1 MSGSVPFA
9 SARRSLILALVAA
22 GAAAQPQPS
31 PDASVPVEPKPAV
44 PVEPKVTAPAP
55 LPAPKPSLSDTEVV
69 AIRAR
74 AFFAA
79 LLAGD
84 AGPLV
89 KQAELPFLL
98 EDRRLSSGETLKA
111 EWLRELRAKRTDL
124 LALKG
129 LEILTP
135 DEMEKRFGKPPARLS
150 SWPLRSGKT
159 LVAVANISGRA
170 AIALYHHWGGD
181 EWRVVAYHD

>member
-1 MSGSVPFA
+1 MSGSVPY
-9 SARRSLILALVAA
+9 ARVRGSMIIALVAA
-22 GAAAQPQPS
+22 GAVAQPQPS
-31 PDASVPVEPKPAV
+31 PDASVPAVPAATAEPKAA
-44 PVEPKVTAPAP
+44 APAP
-55 LPAPKPSLSDTEVV
+55 LPAPKPALSDTEVV

-84 AGPLV
+84 TGTLV
-89 KQAELPFLL
+89 KQADIPFLL

-150 SWPLRSGKT
+150 GWPLRSGKT

-170 AIALYHHWGGD
+170 AIALYRHWGGD